1 MPYIGK
7 EPAKVPV
14 TAADIPDNS
23 ITAAKIVD
31 GVITAADIATGAVDT
46 AELAADAVD
55 GTKIADNAI
64 DSEHIAA
71 DSIDAEHYAAGSVD
85 TTALGADAVTGAKIA
100 DDAVESEHIAAG
112 AVDNAHL
119 ATGIASSKLTGALP
133 AIDGSSLTGL
143 SSFDPD
149 GAVTINESG
158 ADVDFRVESD
168 NDANALFVQG
178 SDGNVGIGISTPT
191 NPLTV
196 EGDGARIAFSN
207 TATYP
212 CLGGISAFRSGTS
225 HGNMY
230 IETAGGSN
238 FNTPVERMAI
248 EGTTGEVK
256 ISTGDL
262 IFGTAGKGIVL
273 GNTSNVD
280 ANTLDDY
287 EEGTWSPTASSSG
300 WDSLTFTDTGSY
312 TKIGNIV
319 HVMVKVSVD
328 GSGTGSGDTIMGGL
342 PFTSSSTGDY
352 RSAIS
357 IFACRLAS
365 DIDTYVSGY
374 IDSNSTTVVIREG
387 GTTGDGNDLASHFDS
402 GSYFYFQATYRV

>member
-1 MPYIGK
+1 MS
-7 EPAKVPV
+7 
-14 TAADIPDNS
+14 DI
-23 ITAAKIVD
+23 KIQPS
-31 GVITAADIATGAVDT
+31 ATGSATVTLT
-46 AELAADAVD
+46 APVSNTARTITLPDSTSTLLA
-55 GTKIADNAI
+55 
-64 DSEHIAA
+64 SE
-71 DSIDAEHYAAGSVD
+71 
-85 TTALGADAVTGAKIA
+85 
-100 DDAVESEHIAAG
+100 
-112 AVDNAHL
+112 
-119 ATGIASSKLTGALP
+119 
-133 AIDGSSLTGL
+133 
-143 SSFDPD
+143 

-158 ADVDFRVESD
+158 ADLDFRVESD

-287 EEGTWSPTASSSG
+287 EEGTFTPTLADASG
-300 WDSLTFTDTGSY
+300 NTIAGTQTGFY
-312 TKIGNIV
+312 TKVGRNVTFEINL
-319 HVMVKVSVD
+319 SV
-328 GSGTGSGDTIMGGL
+328 GSHSGTTGANEAQVNGLPFASANTIYSPHTTSAGSMANDVGRGVIFQIFPQQSYGRFYKDNWGTGSHVSVKIQDFG
-342 PFTSSSTGDY
+342 TSGFV
-352 RSAIS
+352 RIS
-357 IFACRLAS
+357 G
-365 DIDTYVSGY
+365 TY
-374 IDSNSTTVVIREG
+374 I
-387 GTTGDGNDLASHFDS
+387 
-402 GSYFYFQATYRV
+402 AT